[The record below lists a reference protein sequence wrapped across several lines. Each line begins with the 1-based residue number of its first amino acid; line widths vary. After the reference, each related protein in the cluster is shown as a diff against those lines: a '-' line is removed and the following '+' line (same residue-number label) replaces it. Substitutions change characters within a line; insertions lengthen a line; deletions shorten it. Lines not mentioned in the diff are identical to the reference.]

1 MTARYNLLRL
11 LVVAGCVLLLLRAP
25 HVTVV
30 RAHTQD
36 CAIIYN
42 VPNTQ
47 CVAPCTG
54 TYTDY
59 YASGKGFQYADQKL
73 TPCGGAGCIQPY
85 TLGPP
90 GWECLDCCLT
100 YGVTCGPKECNNGN
114 PCCGYASCSATTGK
128 CCTPNNLP
136 CGSDTQCCNTPCISD
151 VCQFCVGLGYGCNME
166 APNCCTPGAQCQNG
180 TCCLPVGMRG
190 CGSGA
195 PCCPGY
201 VCQNGTGTCVCPM
214 GGPAAP
220 AFLRALWR

>member
-1 MTARYNLLRL
+1 MMARYNVLRL
-11 LVVAGCVLLLLRAP
+11 LTVAGCVLLLLRGP
-25 HVTVV
+25 RVTIV

-36 CAIIYN
+36 CTIIYS

-59 YASGKGFQYADQKL
+59 YALGKGFQYADL
-73 TPCGGAGCIQPY
+73 NSTPCGGTGCIQPY

-90 GWECLDCCLT
+90 GWECAACCLSN
-100 YGVTCGPKECNNGN
+100 GETCTVNGCQNGTVN
-114 PCCGYASCSATTGK
+114 PCCGDATCDPDKLK
-128 CCTPNNLP
+128 CCVEVLGA
-136 CGSDTQCCNTPCISD
+136 CQYDSDCCYTPCISLE
-151 VCQFCVGLGYGCNME
+151 CQFCVGLGYGCNML
-166 APNCCTPGAQCQNG
+166 APNCCTPGAQCQNS

-201 VCQNGTGTCVCPM
+201 VCQNGTCVCPM
-214 GGPAAP
+214 GGPVRAALLP
-220 AFLRALWR
+220 PFWR